1 MMETRLICDG
11 PADGVWNMAVDEA
24 LLETVGDGPTS
35 NTARVGMPAAVLRF
49 YRWSP
54 ATLSLGYFQG
64 ASERAGHAASRDCPW
79 VRRASGGGA
88 ILHDHELTYSFATA
102 VANGLGGHE
111 TLYDAFHDTLVETL
125 AAWGVRASRVPA
137 TPPAES
143 GTTQSGTTLTRI
155 TVAEMAPAGIDRAW
169 KGVVAENTVR
179 LASAAAVSVA
189 VSAAAPAA
197 APVAGVSS
205 ISPSMGGANESA
217 FLCFERRSPGDVLV
231 AGMKVG
237 GSAQRRNRGA
247 LLQHGSVLLRCSS
260 FAPELPGIAELT
272 GASLDPDVLR
282 ARWCERLAER
292 LGLRWRP
299 DGVTESERLRAAA
312 IGREKFGSA
321 AWMARRP

>member
-1 MMETRLICDG
+1 METRLICDG

-35 NTARVGMPAAVLRF
+35 NAARVGMPAAVLRF

-111 TLYDAFHDTLVETL
+111 ALYDAFHDTLVETL

-137 TPPAES
+137 TPPAAS
-143 GTTQSGTTLTRI
+143 GATQSGPTVADPTLTRI
-155 TVAEMAPAGIDRAW
+155 TMAEKTLAGTDSVGTGVIVAPPGRP
-169 KGVVAENTVR
+169 V
-179 LASAAAVSVA
+179 AAANAA
-189 VSAAAPAA
+189 VGA
-197 APVAGVSS
+197 SS

-299 DGVTESERLRAAA
+299 DGLTESERLRAAA

-321 AWMARRP
+321 AWTARRP

>member
-1 MMETRLICDG
+1 METRLICDG

-35 NTARVGMPAAVLRF
+35 NAARVGMPAAVLRF

-111 TLYDAFHDTLVETL
+111 ALYDAFHDTLVETL

-137 TPPAES
+137 TPPAAS
-143 GTTQSGTTLTRI
+143 GATQSGTTVADPTLTRI
-155 TVAEMAPAGIDRAW
+155 TMAEKTLAGTDSVGTGVIVAPPGRP
-169 KGVVAENTVR
+169 V
-179 LASAAAVSVA
+179 AAANAA
-189 VSAAAPAA
+189 VGA
-197 APVAGVSS
+197 SS

-299 DGVTESERLRAAA
+299 DGLTESERLRAAA

-321 AWMARRP
+321 AWTARRP

>member
-1 MMETRLICDG
+1 METRLICDG

-35 NTARVGMPAAVLRF
+35 NAARVGMPAAVLRF

-111 TLYDAFHDTLVETL
+111 ALYDAFHDTLVETL

-137 TPPAES
+137 TPPAAS
-143 GTTQSGTTLTRI
+143 GATQSGPTVAGPTLTRI
-155 TVAEMAPAGIDRAW
+155 TMAEKTLAGTDSVGTGVIVAPPGRP
-169 KGVVAENTVR
+169 V
-179 LASAAAVSVA
+179 AAANAA
-189 VSAAAPAA
+189 VGA
-197 APVAGVSS
+197 SS

-299 DGVTESERLRAAA
+299 DGLTESERLRAAA

-321 AWMARRP
+321 AWTARRP

>member
-1 MMETRLICDG
+1 METRLICDG

-35 NTARVGMPAAVLRF
+35 NAARVGMPAAVLRF

-111 TLYDAFHDTLVETL
+111 ALYDAFHDTLVETL

-137 TPPAES
+137 TPPAAS
-143 GTTQSGTTLTRI
+143 GATQSGTTVADPTLTRI
-155 TVAEMAPAGIDRAW
+155 TMAEKTLAGTDSVGTGVIVAFPGRP
-169 KGVVAENTVR
+169 V
-179 LASAAAVSVA
+179 AAANAA
-189 VSAAAPAA
+189 VGAA
-197 APVAGVSS
+197 S

-299 DGVTESERLRAAA
+299 DGLTESERLRAAA

-321 AWMARRP
+321 AWTARRP

>member
-1 MMETRLICDG
+1 METRLICDG

-35 NTARVGMPAAVLRF
+35 NAARVGMPAAVLRF

-111 TLYDAFHDTLVETL
+111 ALYDAFHDTLVETL

-137 TPPAES
+137 TPPAAS
-143 GTTQSGTTLTRI
+143 GATQSGTTVAGPTLTRI
-155 TVAEMAPAGIDRAW
+155 TMAEKTLAGTDSVGTGVIVAPPGRP
-169 KGVVAENTVR
+169 V
-179 LASAAAVSVA
+179 AAANAA
-189 VSAAAPAA
+189 VGA
-197 APVAGVSS
+197 SS

-299 DGVTESERLRAAA
+299 DGLTESERLRAAA

-321 AWMARRP
+321 AWTARRP

>member
-1 MMETRLICDG
+1 METRLICDG

-35 NTARVGMPAAVLRF
+35 NAARVGMPAAVLRF

-111 TLYDAFHDTLVETL
+111 ALYDAFHDTLVETL

-137 TPPAES
+137 TPPAAS
-143 GTTQSGTTLTRI
+143 GATQSGPTVADPTLTRI
-155 TVAEMAPAGIDRAW
+155 TMAEKTLAGTDSVGTGVIVAFPGRP
-169 KGVVAENTVR
+169 V
-179 LASAAAVSVA
+179 AAANAA
-189 VSAAAPAA
+189 VGA
-197 APVAGVSS
+197 SS

-299 DGVTESERLRAAA
+299 DGLTESERLRAAA

-321 AWMARRP
+321 AWTARRP